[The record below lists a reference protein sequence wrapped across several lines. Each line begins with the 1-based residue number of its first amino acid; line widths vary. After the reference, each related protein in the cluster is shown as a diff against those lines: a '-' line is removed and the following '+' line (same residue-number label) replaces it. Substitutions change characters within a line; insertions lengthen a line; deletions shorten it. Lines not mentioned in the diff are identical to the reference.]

1 MTGTLAAQST
11 AGMVAPLTGGTAG
24 RLGALMNA

>member
-11 AGMVAPLTGGTAG
+11 AGMVALLMAG
-24 RLGALMNA
+24 PGIGIADA